1 MTDVVVIGGGVAGL
15 VAALECA
22 RIGLSVTVLERAGT
36 PGGCVGRIELAGLT
50 LDSGAESFATRGG
63 TVAELIAEL
72 GLDDDVV
79 TPNPSGAWL
88 VMPGPKGEVDAAPLP
103 KTGMLGIPANPLGD
117 DVRRIIGW
125 GGAVRAY
132 ADRVTPILR
141 IGRARS
147 LGELV
152 RKRMGRKVLDRLV
165 TPISSGVYSA
175 NPDDLD
181 LDVVAPGLNEAMTR
195 AGSLSGGVGELV
207 ETRRA
212 GSAVLGLRGGMHR
225 LVDALLAELSRFEA
239 TVVTSAD
246 VTGLERVVDAS
257 GAPSWRATAATRAA
271 VDASDAAA
279 TSDAGAAARAGD
291 GGTLVVEAPY
301 AIVAT
306 PAHASRPLLA
316 SSVDGWADVPDG
328 PDASS
333 VELVTL
339 VLDAPALAAAPR
351 GTGVLVAAGTPGVAA
366 KALTHSS
373 AKWAWVA
380 DAAAPRQVVR
390 LSYGRA
396 GAANPLDG
404 LDDEAVAALAVAD
417 ASALTGVPLD
427 RSMLVAAG
435 RTPWRDALSHAA
447 IGQRERVRAV
457 EEAVAAVPGLEV
469 TGAWLSGTGLAS
481 VVPHARAAAAR
492 IRHLAVHERSS
503 DAADGSGAA
512 ADGSSD
518 ATGPDA

>member
-1 MTDVVVIGGGVAGL
+1 
-15 VAALECA
+15 
-22 RIGLSVTVLERAGT
+22 
-36 PGGCVGRIELAGLT
+36 
-50 LDSGAESFATRGG
+50 
-63 TVAELIAEL
+63 
-72 GLDDDVV
+72 
-79 TPNPSGAWL
+79 
-88 VMPGPKGEVDAAPLP
+88 
-103 KTGMLGIPANPLGD
+103 
-117 DVRRIIGW
+117 
-125 GGAVRAY
+125 
-132 ADRVTPILR
+132 
-141 IGRARS
+141 
-147 LGELV
+147 
-152 RKRMGRKVLDRLV
+152 
-165 TPISSGVYSA
+165 
-175 NPDDLD
+175 
-181 LDVVAPGLNEAMTR
+181 
-195 AGSLSGGVGELV
+195 
-207 ETRRA
+207 
-212 GSAVLGLRGGMHR
+212 
-225 LVDALLAELSRFEA
+225 
-239 TVVTSAD
+239 
-246 VTGLERVVDAS
+246 
-257 GAPSWRATAATRAA
+257 
-271 VDASDAAA
+271 
-279 TSDAGAAARAGD
+279 
-291 GGTLVVEAPY
+291 
-301 AIVAT
+301 
-306 PAHASRPLLA
+306 
-316 SSVDGWADVPDG
+316 VPDG

-404 LDDEAVAALAVAD
+404 LGDEAVAALAVAD

-492 IRHLAVHERSS
+492 IRHLAVRERSS
-503 DAADGSGAA
+503 DAADGSAAA

>member
-1 MTDVVVIGGGVAGL
+1 MSDVGAGRTADVVVVGGGVAGL

-22 RIGLSVTVLERAGT
+22 RLGLSVTVLERAAT

-63 TVAELIAEL
+63 TVAELIGQL

-88 VMPGPKGEVDAAPLP
+88 VMAGPRGGLAAAPLP

-125 GGAVRAY
+125 GGAIRAY
-132 ADRVTPILR
+132 ADRVMPILR

-147 LGELV
+147 LGALV
-152 RKRMGRKVLDRLV
+152 RTRMGRKVLDRLV

-225 LVDALLAELSRFEA
+225 LVDALLAELARFDA
-239 TVVTSAD
+239 TVITSAE
-246 VTGLERVVDAS
+246 VVGLEHRPGS
-257 GAPSWRATAATRAA
+257 GGPAPWRATARVLDDETGDAQSLV
-271 VDASDAAA
+271 VDA
-279 TSDAGAAARAGD
+279 G
-291 GGTLVVEAPY
+291 Y

-306 PAHASRPLLA
+306 PAHAARPLLA
-316 SSVDGWADVPDG
+316 ASVDGWADVPDA
-328 PDASS
+328 PQAAS

-351 GTGVLVAAGTPGVAA
+351 GTGVLVAADAPGVAA

-373 AKWAWVA
+373 AKWSWVA

-404 LDDEAVAALAVAD
+404 LSDEQVAALAVAD
-417 ASALTGVPLD
+417 AAQLTGVPLD
-427 RSMLVAAG
+427 GSMLVAA
-435 RTPWRDALSHAA
+435 RRSPWRDALSHAA
-447 IGQRERVRAV
+447 LGQRDRVRAV
-457 EEAVAAVPGLEV
+457 EEAVAAIPGLEV
-469 TGAWLSGTGLAS
+469 TGSWLSGTGLAS
-481 VVPHARAAAAR
+481 VVPHAKEAAAR
-492 IRHLAVHERSS
+492 IRHLAVRDRARG
-503 DAADGSGAA
+503 DAAH
-512 ADGSSD
+512 D
-518 ATGPDA
+518 ATGTAAHDAAGDGTAADA

>member
-1 MTDVVVIGGGVAGL
+1 MNEVRSEVVVIGGGVAGL
-15 VAALECA
+15 VAALECG
-22 RIGLSVTVLERAGT
+22 RLGLSVTVLERAAN

-63 TVAELIAEL
+63 SVAELIGQL
-72 GLDDDVV
+72 GLESEIV
-79 TPNPSGAWL
+79 TPNPAGAWL
-88 VMPGPKGEVDAAPLP
+88 AMPGQNGAVAAAPLP

-125 GGAVRAY
+125 GGASRAY
-132 ADRVTPILR
+132 LDRLMPILR

-147 LGELV
+147 LGALV

-225 LVDALLAELSRFEA
+225 LVDALLAELARFDV
-239 TVVTSAD
+239 TVITSA
-246 VTGLERVVDAS
+246 EVVALARDGEA
-257 GAPSWRATAATRAA
+257 AEHPRWRATARVGTGEPG
-271 VDASDAAA
+271 VGGPGVGEPG
-279 TSDAGAAARAGD
+279 TGEPGAAD
-291 GGTLVVEAPY
+291 LTVEAAY

-306 PAHASRPLLA
+306 PAHAARPLLA
-316 SSVDGWADVPDG
+316 TTVDGWAEVSEAPG
-328 PDASS
+328 ATS

-351 GTGVLVAAGTPGVAA
+351 GTGVLVAADTPGVAA

-380 DAAAPRQVVR
+380 EAAAPHQVVR

-396 GAANPLDG
+396 GSPNPLDG
-404 LDDEAVAALAVAD
+404 RSDAEVAELAIAD

-427 RSMLVAAG
+427 GSMLVDSG

-447 IGQRERVRAV
+447 LGQLDRVRAA

-469 TGAWLSGTGLAS
+469 TGSWLSGTGLAS
-481 VVPHARAAAAR
+481 VVPHAMEAASR
-492 IRHLAVHERSS
+492 IRHLAVR
-503 DAADGSGAA
+503 DRAA
-512 ADGSSD
+512 AEGD
-518 ATGPDA
+518 PDA